1 MIQSHRNA
9 TFYGVKHEKD
19 YSRQSKP
26 VEEYPH
32 RIQGLN
38 KRGIWSYDLGKF

>member
-1 MIQSHRNA
+1 MKSHRNA
-9 TFYGVKHEKD
+9 VFYGVKQEKD
-19 YSRQSKP
+19 CSSKP
-26 VEEYPH
+26 KLVQDYPH